1 MLVTNQKL
9 IIMKHYLNEGKEY
22 LKRSEENFDEKRYE
36 KSMKLVLISYAG
48 LIITFVLIL
57 LFN

>member
-1 MLVTNQKL
+1 
-9 IIMKHYLNEGKEY
+9 MKHYLNEGKEY
-22 LKRSEENFDEKRYE
+22 LKKSEENFDEKRYE

-48 LIITFVLIL
+48 LIITFILIL

>member
-1 MLVTNQKL
+1 
-9 IIMKHYLNEGKEY
+9 MKHYLNEGKEY

-48 LIITFVLIL
+48 LIITFVIIL